1 MNREKAQ
8 NLVEQHEGRRS
19 MAYADS
25 LGIMT
30 VGIGLNLEQPSAKAR
45 IAALGVDY
53 DALCAQKCT
62 LADSH
67 IDSLFSG
74 DLDTATAEAARQV
87 PDFWNQPEEVQLAVV
102 DMIFNM
108 GGPRFSK
115 FAKFIAAL
123 KARDYLTAAAEMAD
137 SKWAK
142 QVPNRAADDIALVRG
157 CAT

>member
-1 MNREKAQ
+1 MNRASVQ
-8 NLVEQHEGRRS
+8 NLIERHEGRRN
-19 MAYADS
+19 MAYPDTE
-25 LGIMT
+25 GIMT
-30 VGIGLNLEQPSAKAR
+30 VGIGLNLEEPSAKGR
-45 IAALGVDY
+45 ITALGVDY

-62 LADSH
+62 LADPH
-67 IDSLFSG
+67 IDSLFSS
-74 DLDTATAEAARQV
+74 DLDTAAAEAAKQV
-87 PDFWNQPEEVQLAVV
+87 PDFWNQPEDVQTAVV

-115 FAKFIAAL
+115 FTKFIAAL
-123 KARDYLTAAAEMAD
+123 KAKDYLTAAAEMAD